1 MKATLASMLTLALLL
16 SSATVP
22 FFASLAT
29 ANSVELVHLPKITI
43 LSSGDISQNSNCIQR
58 NGSVYTL
65 VANDTENTVEIHR
78 SNMIFDGEGRAIDLR
93 KPEDGSTLYSGI
105 GLRLMNVH
113 NVTIRNLTITGTLA
127 GAFSDIS
134 LWYCSNCSIIAV
146 KTGSIAVEGDF
157 NTITESSAIGSG
169 ILLSGSNNSVTRNDI
184 RGLIVMGGSYNNSFF
199 ENNFSFKDY
208 PDITSDAFWDDG
220 SVGNYWSNYTVRYPN
235 ASEIGNSGI
244 GNTPYV
250 IETGSWTAY
259 CNYENKSVDYHPLMY
274 PWGTPEVAVLG
285 LDNANY
291 SLRYPLNFTVNK
303 PTQWMGYSL
312 DGEVNV
318 TVTGNTTLTGLA
330 IGAHNV
336 TVYATDVYGVGGV
349 SKTVNFTVTEPFPA
363 VLVVGVCAVAVAG
376 VSACFLYY
384 RKRKSAC

>member
-1 MKATLASMLTLALLL
+1 MKAAIVSMLALALLL
-16 SSATVP
+16 SSASVP

-113 NVTIRNLTITGTLA
+113 NVTIRNLTITGALA

-134 LWYCSNCSIIAV
+134 LWYCSNCSITAV

-184 RGLIVMGGSYNNSFF
+184 RGLIVMGGGYNNSFF

-208 PDITSDAFWDDG
+208 PEITSDGFWDDG
-220 SVGNYWSNYTVRYPN
+220 SVGNYWSNYTARYPN

-259 CNYENKSVDYHPLMY
+259 CSYENKSVDYHPLMY
-274 PWGTPEVAVLG
+274 PWGTPKWHC
-285 LDNANY
+285 LD
-291 SLRYPLNFTVNK
+291 STMRTIP
-303 PTQWMGYSL
+303 
-312 DGEVNV
+312 
-318 TVTGNTTLTGLA
+318 
-330 IGAHNV
+330 
-336 TVYATDVYGVGGV
+336 
-349 SKTVNFTVTEPFPA
+349 
-363 VLVVGVCAVAVAG
+363 
-376 VSACFLYY
+376 
-384 RKRKSAC
+384 